1 MRKFTLA
8 ACVSLFLSHSVFA
21 EIVTEEINYELGN
34 TTLTGFM
41 AYDDSINEKTPGIL
55 VVHEWWGHNEYVRE
69 RAKQLAELGYTAFA
83 LDMYGDG
90 KLATHPDDA
99 KAFMTQALDDKQ
111 IATARFQSA
120 MELLQQQETVDAKK
134 ISAIGY
140 CFGGGVVLNMARQGM
155 DLDSVVSFHGSL
167 APYSPAQPGNVKA
180 KILVLNGADDPF
192 VSSDAIDEFKKEMNM
207 AEADYEFVNYPGA
220 VHSFTNPGATEVG
233 EKHGMPLAYSEQ
245 ADKQSWEA
253 MKALFAG
260 LYQ

>member
-1 MRKFTLA
+1 MKKITFT
-8 ACVSLFLSHSVFA
+8 ACASLFLSFSVFA
-21 EIVTEEINYELGN
+21 EIVTEEINYELGE

-41 AYDDSINEKTPGIL
+41 AYDDSISEKTPGVL
-55 VVHEWWGHNEYVRE
+55 VVHEWWGHNDYVRE

-99 KAFMTQALDDKQ
+99 KTFMTQALEDKQ

-120 MELLQQQETVDAKK
+120 MELLQQQDSVDAEK

-167 APYSPAQPGNVKA
+167 APYGPVQPGNVKA

-192 VSSDAIDEFKKEMNM
+192 VGSDAIDEFKNEMDV
-207 AEADYEFVNYPGA
+207 AGADYEFVNYPDT
-220 VHSFTNPGATEVG
+220 VHSFTNPGATQVG
-233 EKHGMPLAYSEQ
+233 EQYEMPLAYNEQ

-253 MKALFAG
+253 MKALFDS
-260 LYQ
+260 LYK